1 MENNMTVTVVTVSV
15 NELKNIVE
23 DVVDKTMEKWYD
35 KERRQA
41 REEQLDKDQY
51 LTLDE
56 LLKLT
61 GYSKASIYNK
71 IADGTIKAYKKPGSN
86 RNRFRKQ
93 EIIEGINSG
102 LLKRQ

>member
-1 MENNMTVTVVTVSV
+1 MEENTKVTVVTVSI

-23 DVVDKTMEKWYD
+23 DVVDRTMEKWYD

-41 REEQLDKDQY
+41 REEQLDKEQY
-51 LTLDE
+51 LTFSE
-56 LLKLT
+56 LVELT
-61 GYSKASIYNK
+61 GYSKASLYNK
-71 IADGTIKAYKKPGSN
+71 INDGTIKAYKKPGSN

-93 EIIEGINSG
+93 EIIDGINSG